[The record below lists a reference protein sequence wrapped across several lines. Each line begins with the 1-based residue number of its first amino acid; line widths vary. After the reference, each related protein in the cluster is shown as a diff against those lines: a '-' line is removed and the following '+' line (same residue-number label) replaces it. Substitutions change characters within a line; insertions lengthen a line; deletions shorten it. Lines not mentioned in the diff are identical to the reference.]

1 MDDARTAAREA
12 SRVRPGRSRLVGPDA
27 ASRSASLWMPP
38 PARRVPRQPPYGTPR
53 GTALDGIVTILDA
66 LERALAEHRTA

>member
-1 MDDARTAAREA
+1 
-12 SRVRPGRSRLVGPDA
+12 
-27 ASRSASLWMPP
+27 MPP